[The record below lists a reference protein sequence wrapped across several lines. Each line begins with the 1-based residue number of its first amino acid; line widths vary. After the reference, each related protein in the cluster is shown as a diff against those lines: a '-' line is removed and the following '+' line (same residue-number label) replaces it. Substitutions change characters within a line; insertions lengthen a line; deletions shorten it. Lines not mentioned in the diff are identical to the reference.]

1 MKIRNKM
8 KHFFLDK
15 KPKDECGIFGI
26 SNDSNAANLTALGLH
41 ALQHRGQDSTG
52 IVTSDKSNFFAHRGM
67 GQVSEVFANSALL
80 NTLKGTM
87 SIGHNRYGTT
97 GESALKNVQPLFSEL
112 NIGGVAIAH
121 NGNLTNTHKLKD
133 KLIQSGSIFQS
144 TSDTEVILHLL
155 STAHGSL
162 LERLNY
168 ALNSIN
174 GAYSLL
180 LMTNNKLIGV
190 RDPFGIRPLVLGKYR
205 DSFVLSSESCGLD
218 IIGAE
223 LIRDVEPGEIIVI
236 KEKKIESIKPFKKTQ
251 LRPCLFEYIYFSRPD
266 SIFEGRNVYDVRK
279 KIGRQLAIEN
289 KNDEN
294 KIDVVIPIPDSG
306 NASALGYSEKIKK
319 PFEFGI
325 IRNHYTGRT
334 FIQESSSI
342 RHLSVK
348 LKHNPN
354 LSSLKNKNIALID
367 DSIVRGTTSIKIV
380 EMLRNC
386 GVKKIHMRI
395 ASPPVKFPCYYG
407 IDTPTKEELLASKY
421 TIKEIQKYI
430 GVDSLN
436 FISLNGVY
444 KALGHKNG
452 RDKKRPEF
460 TDHYFSGDYPVEL
473 IDQKSGAL
481 PSQLSLLIE
490 AKK

>member
-1 MKIRNKM
+1 ME
-8 KHFFLDK
+8 HFFLDK

-180 LMTNNKLIGV
+180 LMTNDKLIGV

>member
-1 MKIRNKM
+1 MEY
-8 KHFFLDK
+8 FLKK

-26 SNDSNAANLTALGLH
+26 SNDINAANLTALGLH

-52 IVTSDKSNFFAHRGM
+52 IVTSDKINFFAHRGM
-67 GQVSEVFANSALL
+67 GQVSEVFSNSKLL
-80 NTLKGTM
+80 ETLKGSI

-112 NIGGVAIAH
+112 NIGGIAIAH
-121 NGNLTNTHKLKD
+121 NGNLTNTNQLKE
-133 KLIQSGSIFQS
+133 KLIRSGSIFQS

-155 STAHGSL
+155 STSSGDL
-162 LERLNY
+162 LERLTY

-180 LMTNNKLIGV
+180 LMTIDKLIGV
-190 RDPFGIRPLVLGKYR
+190 RDPFGIRPLVLGKYKN
-205 DSFVLSSESCGLD
+205 SYVLSSESCGLD

-223 LIRDVEPGEIIVI
+223 LIRDVEPGEIVII
-236 KEKKIESIKPFKKTQ
+236 KENKIQSIKPFKRTQ

-279 KIGRQLAIEN
+279 KIGFELANEN
-289 KNDEN
+289 KDDQK

-306 NASALGYSEKIKK
+306 NASALGYSERIKK

-334 FIQESSSI
+334 FIQESTSI

-395 ASPPVKFPCYYG
+395 ASPPVKFPCFYG
-407 IDTPTKEELLASKY
+407 IDTPTKKELLASRY
-421 TIKEIQKYI
+421 SIQEIQEYI

-436 FISLNGVY
+436 FISLDGVY
-444 KALGHKNG
+444 KALGHKKG
-452 RDKKRPEF
+452 RDKNKPEF

-473 IDQKSGAL
+473 VDQKSGSL

-490 AKK
+490 AKNK

>member
-1 MKIRNKM
+1 MEY
-8 KHFFLDK
+8 FLKK

-26 SNDSNAANLTALGLH
+26 SNDINAANLTALGLH

-52 IVTSDKSNFFAHRGM
+52 IVTSDKINFFAHRGM
-67 GQVSEVFANSALL
+67 GQVSEVFSNSKLL
-80 NTLKGTM
+80 ETLKGSI

-112 NIGGVAIAH
+112 NIGGIAIAH
-121 NGNLTNTHKLKD
+121 NGNLTNTNQLKE
-133 KLIQSGSIFQS
+133 KLIRSGSIFQS

-155 STAHGSL
+155 STSSGDL
-162 LERLNY
+162 LERLTY
-168 ALNSIN
+168 ALNSIS

-180 LMTNNKLIGV
+180 LMTIDKLIGV
-190 RDPFGIRPLVLGKYR
+190 RDPFGIRPLVLGKYKN
-205 DSFVLSSESCGLD
+205 SYVLSSESCGLD

-223 LIRDVEPGEIIVI
+223 LIRDVEPGEIIII
-236 KEKKIESIKPFKKTQ
+236 KENKIQSIKPFNRTQ

-279 KIGRQLAIEN
+279 KIGFELANEN
-289 KNDEN
+289 KDDQK

-306 NASALGYSEKIKK
+306 NASALGYSERIKK

-334 FIQESSSI
+334 FIQESTSI

-407 IDTPTKEELLASKY
+407 IDTPTKKELLASRY
-421 TIKEIQKYI
+421 SIQEIQKYI

-436 FISLNGVY
+436 FISLDGVY
-444 KALGHKNG
+444 KALGHKKG
-452 RDKKRPEF
+452 RNKNKPEF

-473 IDQKSGAL
+473 IDQKSGSL

-490 AKK
+490 AKNK

>member
-1 MKIRNKM
+1 MEY
-8 KHFFLDK
+8 FLKK

-26 SNDSNAANLTALGLH
+26 SNDINAANLTALGLH

-52 IVTSDKSNFFAHRGM
+52 IVTSDKINFFAHRGM
-67 GQVSEVFANSALL
+67 GQVSEVFSNSKLL
-80 NTLKGTM
+80 ETLKGSI

-112 NIGGVAIAH
+112 NIGGIAIAH
-121 NGNLTNTHKLKD
+121 NGNLTNTNQLKE
-133 KLIQSGSIFQS
+133 KLIRSGSIFQS

-155 STAHGSL
+155 STSSGDL
-162 LERLNY
+162 LERLTY

-180 LMTNNKLIGV
+180 LMTIDKLIGV
-190 RDPFGIRPLVLGKYR
+190 RDPFGIRPLVLGKYKN
-205 DSFVLSSESCGLD
+205 SYVLSSESCGLD

-223 LIRDVEPGEIIVI
+223 LIRDVEPGEIIII
-236 KEKKIESIKPFKKTQ
+236 KEDKIQSIKPFNRTK

-279 KIGRQLAIEN
+279 KIGFELANEN
-289 KNDEN
+289 KDDQK

-306 NASALGYSEKIKK
+306 NASALGYSESIKK

-334 FIQESSSI
+334 FIQESTSI

-395 ASPPVKFPCYYG
+395 ASPPVKFPCFYG
-407 IDTPTKEELLASKY
+407 IDTPTKKELLASRY
-421 TIKEIQKYI
+421 SIQEIQKYI

-436 FISLNGVY
+436 FISLDGVY
-444 KALGHKNG
+444 KALGHKKG
-452 RDKKRPEF
+452 RDKKKPEF

-473 IDQKSGAL
+473 VDQKSGSL

-490 AKK
+490 AKNK

>member
-1 MKIRNKM
+1 MEY
-8 KHFFLDK
+8 FLKK

-26 SNDSNAANLTALGLH
+26 SNDINAANLTALGLH

-52 IVTSDKSNFFAHRGM
+52 IVTSDKINFFAHRGM
-67 GQVSEVFANSALL
+67 GQVSEVFSNSKLL
-80 NTLKGTM
+80 ETLKGSI

-112 NIGGVAIAH
+112 NIGGIAIAH
-121 NGNLTNTHKLKD
+121 NGNLTNTNQLKE
-133 KLIQSGSIFQS
+133 KLIRSGSIFQS

-155 STAHGSL
+155 STSSGDL
-162 LERLNY
+162 LERLTY

-180 LMTNNKLIGV
+180 LMTIDKLIGV
-190 RDPFGIRPLVLGKYR
+190 RDPFGIRPLVLGKYKN
-205 DSFVLSSESCGLD
+205 SYVLSSESCGLD

-223 LIRDVEPGEIIVI
+223 LIRDVEPGEIIII
-236 KEKKIESIKPFKKTQ
+236 KEDKIQSIKPFNRTQ

-279 KIGRQLAIEN
+279 KIGFELANEN
-289 KNDEN
+289 KDDKK

-334 FIQESSSI
+334 FIQESTSI

-395 ASPPVKFPCYYG
+395 ASPPVKFPCFYG
-407 IDTPTKEELLASKY
+407 IDTPTKKELLASRY
-421 TIKEIQKYI
+421 SIQEIQKYI

-436 FISLNGVY
+436 FISLDGVY
-444 KALGHKNG
+444 KALGHKKG
-452 RDKKRPEF
+452 RDKNKPEF

-473 IDQKSGAL
+473 VDQKSGSL

-490 AKK
+490 AKNK

>member
-1 MKIRNKM
+1 M

>member
-1 MKIRNKM
+1 MEY
-8 KHFFLDK
+8 FLKK

-26 SNDSNAANLTALGLH
+26 SNDINAANLTALGLH

-52 IVTSDKSNFFAHRGM
+52 IVTSDKINFFAHRGM
-67 GQVSEVFANSALL
+67 GQVSEVFSNSKLL
-80 NTLKGTM
+80 ETLKGSI

-112 NIGGVAIAH
+112 NIGGIAIAH
-121 NGNLTNTHKLKD
+121 NGNLTNTNQLKE
-133 KLIQSGSIFQS
+133 KLIRSGSIFQS

-155 STAHGSL
+155 STSSGDL
-162 LERLNY
+162 LERLTY

-180 LMTNNKLIGV
+180 LMTIDKLIGV
-190 RDPFGIRPLVLGKYR
+190 RDPFGIRPLVLGKYKN
-205 DSFVLSSESCGLD
+205 SYVLSSESCGLD
-218 IIGAE
+218 IIGAD
-223 LIRDVEPGEIIVI
+223 LIRDVEPGEIIII
-236 KEKKIESIKPFKKTQ
+236 KEDKVQSIKPFNRTQ

-279 KIGRQLAIEN
+279 KIGFQLANEN
-289 KNDEN
+289 KDDQK

-306 NASALGYSEKIKK
+306 NASALGYSERIKK

-334 FIQESSSI
+334 FIQESTSI

-395 ASPPVKFPCYYG
+395 ASPPVKFPCFYG
-407 IDTPTKEELLASKY
+407 IDTPTKKELLASRY
-421 TIKEIQKYI
+421 SIQEIQKYI

-436 FISLNGVY
+436 FISLDGVY
-444 KALGHKNG
+444 KALGHKKG
-452 RDKKRPEF
+452 RDKKKPEF

-473 IDQKSGAL
+473 VDQKSGSL

-490 AKK
+490 AKNK

>member
-1 MKIRNKM
+1 MEY
-8 KHFFLDK
+8 FFKK

-26 SNDSNAANLTALGLH
+26 SNDINAANLTALGLH

-52 IVTSDKSNFFAHRGM
+52 IVTSDKINFFAHRGM
-67 GQVSEVFANSALL
+67 GQVSEVFSNSKLL
-80 NTLKGTM
+80 ETLKGSI

-112 NIGGVAIAH
+112 NIGGIAIAH
-121 NGNLTNTHKLKD
+121 NGNLTNTNQLKE
-133 KLIQSGSIFQS
+133 KLIRSGSIFQS

-155 STAHGSL
+155 STSSGDL
-162 LERLNY
+162 LERLTY

-180 LMTNNKLIGV
+180 LMTIDKLIGV
-190 RDPFGIRPLVLGKYR
+190 RDPFGIRPLVLGKYKN
-205 DSFVLSSESCGLD
+205 SYVLSSESCGLD

-223 LIRDVEPGEIIVI
+223 LIRDVEPGEIIII
-236 KEKKIESIKPFKKTQ
+236 KEDKIQSIKPFNRTK

-279 KIGRQLAIEN
+279 KIGFELANEN
-289 KNDEN
+289 KDDQK

-306 NASALGYSEKIKK
+306 NASALGYSERIKK

-334 FIQESSSI
+334 FIQESTSI

-395 ASPPVKFPCYYG
+395 ASPPVKFPCFYG
-407 IDTPTKEELLASKY
+407 IDTPTKKELLASRY
-421 TIKEIQKYI
+421 SIQEIQKYI

-436 FISLNGVY
+436 FISLDGVY
-444 KALGHKNG
+444 KALGHKKG
-452 RDKKRPEF
+452 RDKKKPEF

-473 IDQKSGAL
+473 VDQKSGSL

-490 AKK
+490 AKNK

>member
-1 MKIRNKM
+1 MEY
-8 KHFFLDK
+8 FFKK

-26 SNDSNAANLTALGLH
+26 SNDTNAANLTALGLH

-52 IVTSDKSNFFAHRGM
+52 IVTSDKINFFAHRGM
-67 GQVSEVFANSALL
+67 GQVSEVFSNSKLL
-80 NTLKGTM
+80 ETLKGSI

-112 NIGGVAIAH
+112 NIGGIAIAH
-121 NGNLTNTHKLKD
+121 NGNLTNTNQLKE
-133 KLIQSGSIFQS
+133 KLIRSGSIFQS

-155 STAHGSL
+155 STSSGDL
-162 LERLNY
+162 LERLTY

-180 LMTNNKLIGV
+180 LMTIDKLIGV
-190 RDPFGIRPLVLGKYR
+190 RDPFGIRPLVLGKYKN
-205 DSFVLSSESCGLD
+205 SYVLSSESCGLD

-223 LIRDVEPGEIIVI
+223 LIRDVEPGEIIII
-236 KEKKIESIKPFKKTQ
+236 KEDKIQSIKPINRTQ

-279 KIGRQLAIEN
+279 KIGFELANEN
-289 KNDEN
+289 KDDQK

-306 NASALGYSEKIKK
+306 NASALGYSERIKK

-334 FIQESSSI
+334 FIQESTSI

-395 ASPPVKFPCYYG
+395 ASPPVKFPCFYG
-407 IDTPTKEELLASKY
+407 IDTPTKKELLASRY
-421 TIKEIQKYI
+421 SIQEIQKYI

-436 FISLNGVY
+436 FISLDGVY
-444 KALGHKNG
+444 KALGHKKG
-452 RDKKRPEF
+452 RDKNKPEF

-473 IDQKSGAL
+473 VDQKSGSL

-490 AKK
+490 AKNK

>member
-1 MKIRNKM
+1 MKIQSEVEHYILKN
-8 KHFFLDK
+8 

-26 SNDSNAANLTALGLH
+26 SCDPEAASLTALGLH
-41 ALQHRGQDSTG
+41 ALQHRGQDSAG
-52 IVTSDKSNFFAHRGM
+52 IVTSDKNNFFAHRGM
-67 GQVSEVFANSALL
+67 GQVSEVFSDVSLFH
-80 NTLKGTM
+80 TLKGEI

-112 NIGGVAIAH
+112 SIGGIAIAH
-121 NGNLTNTHKLKD
+121 NGNLTNTHHLKD
-133 KLIQSGSIFQS
+133 KLIKSGSIFQS

-155 STAHGSL
+155 STANGTL
-162 LERLNY
+162 LERLTY
-168 ALNSIN
+168 ALNSIR
-174 GAYSLL
+174 GAFSLL
-180 LMTNNKLIGV
+180 LMTKDSLIGV
-190 RDPFGIRPLVLGKYR
+190 RDPFGIRPLVLGKYKN
-205 DSFVLSSESCGLD
+205 SYVLSSESCGLD
-218 IIGAE
+218 IIGAD
-223 LIRDVEPGEIIVI
+223 LVRDIEPGELVII
-236 KEKKIESIKPFKKTQ
+236 KKNKIESFKPFKTTQ

-266 SIFEGRNVYDVRK
+266 SILQGRNVYEVRK
-279 KIGRQLAIEN
+279 KIGEELATEN
-289 KNDEN
+289 SGDKN
-294 KIDVVIPIPDSG
+294 KIDIVVPIPDSG
-306 NASALGYSEKIKK
+306 NASALGYSEKIQK

-334 FIQESSSI
+334 FIQDSTSI

-354 LSSLKNKNIALID
+354 LSSFKNKNIALID

-386 GVKKIHMRI
+386 GVKSIHMRI
-395 ASPPVKFPCYYG
+395 ASPPVKFPCFYG

-421 TIKEIQKYI
+421 SIEKIQNYI
-430 GVDSLN
+430 GVDSLS
-436 FISLNGVY
+436 FITLNGVY
-444 KALGHKNG
+444 RALGFKKG
-452 RDKKRPEF
+452 RNNESPAF

-473 IDQKSGAL
+473 IDQESGSF

>member
-1 MKIRNKM
+1 MEY
-8 KHFFLDK
+8 FLKK

-26 SNDSNAANLTALGLH
+26 SNDINAANLTALGLH

-52 IVTSDKSNFFAHRGM
+52 IVTSDKINFFAHRGM
-67 GQVSEVFANSALL
+67 GQVSEVFSNSKLL
-80 NTLKGTM
+80 ETLKGSI

-112 NIGGVAIAH
+112 NIGGIAIAH
-121 NGNLTNTHKLKD
+121 NGNLTNTNQLKE
-133 KLIQSGSIFQS
+133 KLIRSGSIFQS

-155 STAHGSL
+155 STSSGDL
-162 LERLNY
+162 LERLTY

-180 LMTNNKLIGV
+180 LMTIDKLIGV
-190 RDPFGIRPLVLGKYR
+190 RDPFGIRPLVLGKYKN
-205 DSFVLSSESCGLD
+205 SYVLSSESCGLD

-223 LIRDVEPGEIIVI
+223 LIRDVEPGEIIII
-236 KEKKIESIKPFKKTQ
+236 KEDKIQSIKPFNRTQ

-279 KIGRQLAIEN
+279 KIGFELANEN
-289 KNDEN
+289 KDDKK

-306 NASALGYSEKIKK
+306 NASALGYSERIKK

-334 FIQESSSI
+334 FIQESTSI

-395 ASPPVKFPCYYG
+395 ASPPVKFPCFYG
-407 IDTPTKEELLASKY
+407 IDTPTKKELLASRY
-421 TIKEIQKYI
+421 SIQEIQEYI

-436 FISLNGVY
+436 FISLDGVY
-444 KALGHKNG
+444 KALGHKKG
-452 RDKKRPEF
+452 RDKNKPEF

-473 IDQKSGAL
+473 VDQKSGSL

-490 AKK
+490 AKNK